1 MPEPSSKIIPNSF
14 QTPNFFVDECM
25 SFLTG
30 NEYKCLSF
38 LARKTFGWQ
47 KRSDRISKSQI
58 MEATGLGAETVDKA
72 MCALVEFGIVLRL
85 AENNAAKNNGVEWGL
100 QMDGESIHFDL
111 MRKRLLDQEERNR
124 IKTSKARQQRMNQG
138 GGDVEQP
145 HLEKASVEQK
155 TGGGGD
161 VEQTG
166 GRDVQ
171 QTGGGDVQQTGG
183 GDVGQSPQ
191 KPIKAKES
199 HMGASAPV
207 RDDSKSETAPEQ
219 AIADFPPDCQEAASL
234 MRSLFKVI
242 PPARPAAHERGSDFA
257 DWIKSIRALNQLA
270 ARYNVPLDQAF
281 ALTWADWNKNA
292 FRVARPGALLKSM
305 TAVLAKTKLR
315 EGPSAPAQPEAAE
328 RVIVPNPF
336 PRPANLPSSKPR
348 RK

>member
-1 MPEPSSKIIPNSF
+1 
-14 QTPNFFVDECM
+14 
-25 SFLTG
+25 
-30 NEYKCLSF
+30 
-38 LARKTFGWQ
+38 
-47 KRSDRISKSQI
+47 
-58 MEATGLGAETVDKA
+58 
-72 MCALVEFGIVLRL
+72 
-85 AENNAAKNNGVEWGL
+85 
-100 QMDGESIHFDL
+100 
-111 MRKRLLDQEERNR
+111 
-124 IKTSKARQQRMNQG
+124 
-138 GGDVEQP
+138 
-145 HLEKASVEQK
+145 
-155 TGGGGD
+155 
-161 VEQTG
+161 
-166 GRDVQ
+166 
-171 QTGGGDVQQTGG
+171 
-183 GDVGQSPQ
+183 
-191 KPIKAKES
+191 
-199 HMGASAPV
+199 MGASAPA
-207 RDDSKSETAPEQ
+207 RDDAKSETEPDPETAPEQ

-242 PPARPAAHERGSDFA
+242 PPARPAANERGSDFA